1 MYRTIFIFLAVIL
14 TINGCTENKI
24 EIPRKLDG
32 TELHYLVIKAA
43 NGNKVANDSLS
54 SLINLDSKN
63 KNQFNSLAVDS
74 FYLQNVKYFS
84 VLMEYP
90 NPIFNYFAIYDEFTN
105 CYLIDKSLNGKLTF
119 EMINVSELNFLKVT
133 EQFISKDT
141 LQLVRLSLYQ
151 KFDESF
157 KLVYRSFAE
166 LRTPGYQ
173 FNQTIVSVSSDTI
186 KTKILFPKRYKSKF
200 NEDVFIFDSA
210 NQIYKS
216 NQSLFDSLVYKE
228 VAEFDINIQ
237 KPTLN

>member
-1 MYRTIFIFLAVIL
+1 MYRTTFIFLAVMLI
-14 TINGCTENKI
+14 IISCTENKI

-32 TELHYLVIKAA
+32 VELYNLVIKAA

-54 SLINLDSKN
+54 GLINFDSKY
-63 KNQFNSLAVDS
+63 KNQFNSLDLDS

-90 NPIFNYFAIYDEFTN
+90 NPIFNYFAIYDELTN

-119 EMINVSELNFLKVT
+119 EMLNFSELSFLKVT

-157 KLVYRSFAE
+157 KLVYRSFAK
-166 LRTPGYQ
+166 LSTPKYQ
-173 FNQTIVSVSSDTI
+173 FNQTIISITSDTI
-186 KTKILFPKRYKSKF
+186 KTKILVPKKF
-200 NEDVFIFDSA
+200 KLKFDEDVFIFDSA
-210 NQIYKS
+210 NQIFKS
-216 NQSLFDSLVYKE
+216 NQSLFDSLVYK
-228 VAEFDINIQ
+228 VVSEFDINIQ